1 MWLDSITCD
10 YKIKNEKNEN
20 SFIIYTY
27 IKYNNYNQISI
38 KFSGN
43 LPQIPIILPLIDDQ
57 IFHQCNTQLHFHK
70 LLLMFQL
77 FIKLS
82 CYHNS
87 LLLLIFIFL
96 WLIFWFSF
104 FVSLFIDNIYI
115 YYLKNNL
122 IKFKLIFTNVIW
134 FLWFICILLY
144 YFLIKIFF
152 SIINKNLYINFFNLL
167 N

>member
-134 FLWFICILLY
+134 FLWDDCKRLTHIILH
-144 YFLIKIFF
+144 
-152 SIINKNLYINFFNLL
+152 N
-167 N
+167 